1 MEKYLTPKQVS
12 EILQVS
18 ERTLYRWIRRGWI
31 KAIILPGNRIRI
43 PQSEILR
50 LTNNTKT
57 LVEAEA

>member
-18 ERTLYRWIRRGWI
+18 ERTLYRWIKRGWI
-31 KAIILPGNRIRI
+31 RAIILPGNRIRI
-43 PQSEILR
+43 PESEIHR
-50 LTNNTKT
+50 LTNNIKT

>member
-1 MEKYLTPKQVS
+1 
-12 EILQVS
+12 VS
-18 ERTLYRWIRRGWI
+18 ERTLYRWIKRGWI

-57 LVEAEA
+57 LMEAEA